1 MYNLP
6 NKGLCCYNL
15 LRYNKDSS
23 VASFIKGLGIK
34 IKKRGRGNI
43 LRTYI

>member
-1 MYNLP
+1 MYDLP
-6 NKGLCCYNL
+6 NKGPCYYNL

-34 IKKRGRGNI
+34 IKKRRRGNI